1 MHQVKYE
8 SSGDLASGAKL
19 DLAQSPADIVILTA
33 ATSEINLF
41 AKAAADLGW
50 GEDALRLANILSLS
64 NPHTI
69 DHYCDDVLQHAK
81 LILVRLLGGVAY
93 WRYGCDKLA
102 RLARSHNIALGFIAG
117 DGRPDPQLMELSTI
131 GAEVLVDFAAYADN
145 GGADNARGLLL
156 ALVDRVDGTDTAPP
170 PKPLLSAG
178 LYCPGALVA
187 GKKNLPKNIKSLGD
201 LKTLWRGW
209 GVMGCPVVA
218 VVFYRAL
225 MQSADTEAIDAL
237 LAAMLGQRLA
247 PLPMYCLS
255 LKDPTAK
262 SIIASLLAEAG
273 PEVII
278 NATSFATSAANG
290 KANNK
295 ANNNVEAPPP
305 FDVVDAPIIQAM
317 LATTTEAEW
326 QASSAGLSARDMT
339 MQVVLPELDGRI
351 TSRAIGFKT
360 PPKRDPLT
368 QAMLTHSHA
377 KPCRVAW
384 VAELAAAW
392 VRLRATPPKERRLTM
407 VLANY
412 PNRDG
417 RLANGVG
424 LDTPASVLVVLAA
437 LKKEGY
443 AMDGIP
449 KDVKALMAE
458 VQSRPTNSLANSLA
472 EVKSK
477 TRQVDAWLPLSE
489 YKRLFAKLPQSVQE
503 TICDRWGDPET
514 DPFCMPMTNT
524 MTGAM
529 TKTMTGGQ
537 EGDKGFALPVRL
549 YGAMALAVQPARGY
563 NIDPKESYHSPDL
576 PPPHNYLAFYLWAR
590 WVHGSH
596 AFIHLGKHGNL
607 EWLPGKAL
615 ALDATSLPEVCMGAM
630 PHLYPFIVNDPGE
643 GSQAKRRVA
652 AVILDHLTPPL
663 TEAGSHGVMAELETS
678 MDEYYE
684 ASGMDGV
691 RSRAL
696 MAEIIEVAEAGG
708 LLKDCGIGAEDDD
721 DEKLRKLDNFLCD
734 IKEMQIKD
742 GLHVYGKGVPPSHVD
757 GLLLAMLRTPR
768 GEGEGEESLIRAL
781 AADIFAGEADFD
793 PLVAEASTA
802 WRGSKPSLLQAI
814 SKAPWRTAGDTRER
828 LSLLAAELVG
838 GRRKPEAGW
847 RATKPIITRTLP
859 ALRQALI
866 ASAANEYRQLLR
878 GLAGKYVPAG
888 QAGAPTRG
896 RIDVLPTGRNFF
908 SLDSRAVPT
917 PAAWRLGWAS
927 ANALL
932 DRYKHDHGKYPQAIV
947 VTAWGTANMRTGGD
961 DLAQSFALLGAKP
974 RWEGRRVVGFD
985 VLPLSLLG
993 RPRVDVTLRISG
1005 FFRDAFPQQMILMDR
1020 VIRAVANLD
1029 ESPDMNPL
1037 AGRVRGEC
1045 KRLMANG
1052 LPASQAGRHASY
1064 RLFSSKPG
1072 AYGAGLQTLIDE
1084 NLWEGKE
1091 DFAEAFLT
1099 WGAYAYGEADG
1110 HDDGAGGEG
1119 WQATSHR
1126 HGLERQ
1132 LAVVDAVIHNQD
1144 NREHDILD
1152 SDDYYQFTGG
1162 LAASIAHVKGEE
1174 VPIYMGDHALPESP
1188 RIRALSEEIARV
1200 IRGRAS
1206 NPKWIAGVMRHGYKG
1221 AFEMAATL
1229 DYLFAFAATTG
1240 QVESHHF
1247 DALFASWIED
1257 DKVAEF
1263 IRNNNEAAYY
1273 DMLERFH
1280 EAMERGLWQPRRN
1293 VPMAMLSR
1301 MRDKPTPRPSSP

>member
-8 SSGDLASGAKL
+8 SSGDLADSAHGA
-19 DLAQSPADIVILTA
+19 LAQSPARIVILTA
-33 ATSEINLF
+33 ASSEINLF

-64 NPHTI
+64 HAHAI
-69 DHYCDDVLQHAK
+69 DHYCDDVLCHAK
-81 LILVRLLGGVAY
+81 LILVRVLGGVAY
-93 WRYGCDKLA
+93 WRYGCEKLA
-102 RLARSHNIALGFIAG
+102 GLARQHGIALGFIAG

-131 GAEVLVDFAAYADN
+131 GAEVLTDFAAYADH

-156 ALVDRVDGTDTAPP
+156 ALADYVAGTDLAPP

-178 LYCPGALVA
+178 LYCPSALLA
-187 GKKNLPKNIKSLGD
+187 GRESIASLGD
-201 LKTLWRGW
+201 LQALWREW

-225 MQSADTEAIDAL
+225 MQAADTEAIDAL
-237 LAAMLGQRLA
+237 LEALVGRGLA

-255 LKDPTAK
+255 LKDGAA
-262 SIIASLLAEAG
+262 SGIIASLLAAAK
-273 PEVII
+273 PHVII
-278 NATSFATSAANG
+278 NATSFAVSATADNDSA
-290 KANNK
+290 K
-295 ANNNVEAPPP
+295 APPP
-305 FDVVDAPIIQAM
+305 FNVVDAPIIQAM

-326 QASSAGLSARDMT
+326 QASSAGLSGRDMT

-351 TSRAIGFKT
+351 TSRAIGFRT

-377 KPCRVAW
+377 KPCRVGW
-384 VAELAAAW
+384 VADLAAAW
-392 VRLRATPPKERRLTM
+392 VKLRETPPRERRLTM

-437 LKKEGY
+437 LKKAGY
-443 AMDGIP
+443 AIEGIP

-458 VQSRPTNSLANSLA
+458 VQSRPTNNLAGMRRGKNR
-472 EVKSK
+472 K
-477 TRQVDAWLPLSE
+477 VDAWLPLAE
-489 YKRLFAKLPQSVQE
+489 YERLFATLPPSVQD
-503 TICDRWGDPET
+503 TIYKRWGDPEN
-514 DPFCMPMTNT
+514 DPLCMPMHE
-524 MTGAM
+524 GHE
-529 TKTMTGGQ
+529 GGQ

-576 PPPHNYLAFYLWAR
+576 PPPHNYLAFYLWVR
-590 WVHGSH
+590 LVHGSH
-596 AFIHLGKHGNL
+596 AIIHLGKHGNV

-615 ALDATSLPEVCMGAM
+615 ALDETSLPEVCMGAM
-630 PHLYPFIVNDPGE
+630 PHFYPFIVNDPGE

-691 RSRAL
+691 RSTAL
-696 MAEIIEVAEAGG
+696 MAEIINTAETGG
-708 LLKDCGIGAEDDD
+708 LLKDCGIAAGDDD

-742 GLHVYGKGVPPSHVD
+742 GLHVYGKRVDDVHMD

-781 AADIFAGEADFD
+781 AKDIFKGEANGGGEVDFD
-793 PLVAEASTA
+793 PLTAEASIA
-802 WRGSKPSLLQAI
+802 WRGSKPSVLR
-814 SKAPWRTAGDTRER
+814 SMSPAPWRTMGDTRER
-828 LSLLAAELVG
+828 LGLLAAELVAG
-838 GRRKPEAGW
+838 KRKPEAGW
-847 RATKPIITRTLP
+847 RATKPIIAKTLP

-866 ASAANEYRQLLR
+866 ASTHNECQQLLR

-896 RIDVLPTGRNFF
+896 RVDVLPTGRNFF

-932 DRYKHDHGKYPQAIV
+932 DRYKHDHGGYPKSIV

-961 DLAQSFALLGAKP
+961 DLAQSLALLGAKP

-985 VLPLSLLG
+985 VLPLSVLG

-1020 VIRAVANLD
+1020 VIRAVAKLD
-1029 ESPDMNPL
+1029 ESPDMNPI
-1037 AGRVRGEC
+1037 AERVGAET
-1045 KRLMANG
+1045 KRLMAGG
-1052 LPASQAGRHASY
+1052 LPEAQAGRHASY

-1099 WGAYAYGEADG
+1099 WGAYAYGEAEEANG
-1110 HDDGAGGEG
+1110 HDGSAGEG
-1119 WQATSHR
+1119 WQAVSHR
-1126 HGLERQ
+1126 QGLERQ

-1162 LAASIAHVKGEE
+1162 LAASIAHLKGEE

-1257 DKVAEF
+1257 DAVAEF

-1273 DMLERFH
+1273 DMLDRFH

-1293 VPMAMLSR
+1293 VPTAMLSR
-1301 MRDKPTPRPSSP
+1301 MRDKPTAHPSPH